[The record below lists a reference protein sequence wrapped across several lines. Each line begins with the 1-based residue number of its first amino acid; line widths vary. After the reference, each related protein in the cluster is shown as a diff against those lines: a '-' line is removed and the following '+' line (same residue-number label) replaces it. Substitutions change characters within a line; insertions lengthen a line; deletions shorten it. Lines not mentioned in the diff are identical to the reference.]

1 MKMIKPLL
9 FASTVSAFALQVQA
23 ANVNA
28 ILSWEDVRYNDEY
41 NKTGDNTGQARN
53 YHGYRLDTTISPD
66 NQIGRLVL
74 VFAKIVLKAI
84 HELLMIPIPLIAVL
98 RLNHKLNS

>member
-1 MKMIKPLL
+1 MSMKMIKPLL

-66 NQIGRLVL
+66 NSNWTFSFGIRQNRSKGYT
-74 VFAKIVLKAI
+74 
-84 HELLMIPIPLIAVL
+84 
-98 RLNHKLNS
+98 